1 MKRILI
7 LGFFFAL
14 AGFAVAAGWIL
25 FQPKVTMH
33 HPDFGKD
40 CVDLRDAAT
49 ENAVDCVRV
58 FYGTNL
64 ANGIGIQSFYMTYG
78 GTSWGWL
85 PAPVV
90 FTSYDYGAAIS
101 EPRALRDKAQ
111 EMKQLGGLIASVPE
125 GAADQLRAIPG
136 SVPPPHDMPPGC
148 RFAPRCDHA
157 LPQCTSRVPETSH
170 PEASRSSRCIRWK
183 EVC

>member
-1 MKRILI
+1 MAVMFITHDMGVVAEIADHVVVMLH
-7 LGFFFAL
+7 GAVVETGPVAEVFARPKHPYT
-14 AGFAVAAGWIL
+14 AA
-25 FQPKVTMH
+25 
-33 HPDFGKD
+33 
-40 CVDLRDAAT
+40 
-49 ENAVDCVRV
+49 
-58 FYGTNL
+58 
-64 ANGIGIQSFYMTYG
+64 
-78 GTSWGWL
+78 
-85 PAPVV
+85 
-90 FTSYDYGAAIS
+90 
-101 EPRALRDKAQ
+101 
-111 EMKQLGGLIASVPE
+111 LIASAPE

>member
-1 MKRILI
+1 MRAFHIAFAGAPAQLAEIETPRPEPGQIRLRIAACGLNFADLLMEKGTYQDTPEAPFT
-7 LGFFFAL
+7 LGMEVAGEVVETGPVAEVFARPKHPYT
-14 AGFAVAAGWIL
+14 AA
-25 FQPKVTMH
+25 
-33 HPDFGKD
+33 
-40 CVDLRDAAT
+40 
-49 ENAVDCVRV
+49 
-58 FYGTNL
+58 
-64 ANGIGIQSFYMTYG
+64 
-78 GTSWGWL
+78 
-85 PAPVV
+85 
-90 FTSYDYGAAIS
+90 
-101 EPRALRDKAQ
+101 
-111 EMKQLGGLIASVPE
+111 LIASVPE